1 MIFNPQPVQRLVH
14 TYQNGRQYY
23 YMSHNPTK
31 IYIDKLKLKYI
42 VQNDNKE
49 YKYIEKS
56 IFY

>member
-23 YMSHNPTK
+23 YMSQNQLK
-31 IYIDKLKLKYI
+31 FIDKLKLKYI

-49 YKYIEKS
+49 YKYIE
-56 IFY
+56 IYFY